1 MAEQTTVAIIN
12 SSEEIIETLQLLL
25 DEAGYHTVGA
35 HVLDFKKGKRD
46 FVAFCQEQNPQ
57 VILFDIAPPYE
68 ENWKFLQLLR
78 DTKEVEGRTL
88 IMTTTN
94 KVRLEQLVGPID
106 ALEIVGKP
114 FDLDEIVRSVKTT
127 LHR

>member
-94 KVRLEQLVGPID
+94 KVRLEQLVGPTD